1 MNIICHFE
9 SVFAAGRNAL
19 PRSFELLLSE
29 VCALPLTSTFV
40 SLTLWSMMIMATFP
54 ANTAAQTE
62 GETFALIGVGP
73 TLSVAETP
81 AADRAVNLGVR
92 LSVLHAVSSR
102 VAFEFGAG
110 VFNYSS
116 VNRERS
122 SDFST
127 SSVPIDLRLRW
138 SFAKPGSKV
147 RPFVF
152 AGLGYQNYSYDSQV
166 LQRSAWRQILNDNP
180 NAVREGVVADSAGSS
195 SWYNPIGVGMRLAL
209 TGRTH
214 LEFSFTACPA
224 WNDDLHP
231 LRDGKHDGWM
241 SGMISLSYMLNDEPS
256 ATQSIASRE
265 QPLTASASSSSSSA
279 STAAKDTDGDGLSDD
294 LERSSTMTDPLRAD
308 TDGDGLRDGD
318 EVLKY
323 RTDALR
329 TDTDGDAVSDGD
341 EVLKYR
347 TNPNE
352 RDSDAGG
359 TADGVEIFLAH
370 TNPLDAADDVAANAA
385 ATRKEQPINKPAQPS
400 ENAIDTLQSD
410 SADRELPSIK
420 EADTSADSGSDTSSA
435 VKSEAKSNSPS
446 TSPQAAPKSTRI
458 VFAGITFANN
468 QADVLPASRAAL
480 DSAYAFL
487 ANNPELNVE
496 IQGYASKSRSAVQR
510 EDLAV
515 DLSKRRAK
523 SVMDYLVYKGI
534 SKKRMSV
541 AGYGTQRPVDTENPY
556 SEQNRR
562 IEFLVK

>member
-1 MNIICHFE
+1 MNIIRRCE
-9 SVFAAGRNAL
+9 SAYAVAL
-19 PRSFELLLSE
+19 WCLM
-29 VCALPLTSTFV
+29 V
-40 SLTLWSMMIMATFP
+40 MAVFP
-54 ANTAAQTE
+54 ANTTAQTE
-62 GETFALIGVGP
+62 GETYALIGVGP

-81 AADRAVNLGVR
+81 QAERAVNLGAR
-92 LSVLHAVSSR
+92 MSILHAFTSR

-166 LQRSAWRQILNDNP
+166 LQRSAWRQIVNDNP

-195 SWYNPIGVGMRLAL
+195 SWYNPIGVGLRLAL
-209 TGRTH
+209 SGRTH
-214 LEFSFTACPA
+214 LEFSLTACPA

-241 SGMISLSYMLNDEPS
+241 SGLISLSYLLNDEPS

-265 QPLTASASSSSSSA
+265 QPVNTSASSSSSSSA

-329 TDTDGDAVSDGD
+329 TDTDGDTVSDGD
-341 EVLKYR
+341 EVLRYR

-370 TNPLDAADDVAANAA
+370 TNPLDAADDVAANAGANAGANTA
-385 ATRKEQPINKPAQPS
+385 ATRTEQPINKPAQPS

-410 SADRELPSIK
+410 STDRESPSDK

-435 VKSEAKSNSPS
+435 VKSNSPT

-523 SVMDYLVYKGI
+523 SVMDYLVYRGI
-534 SKKRMSV
+534 AKKRLSV
-541 AGYGTQRPVDTENPY
+541 AGYGTQRPIDAVNPY
-556 SEQNRR
+556 SEVNRR